1 MATKG
6 IYLYGI
12 VPNLYG
18 AEMLKSV
25 EDKGIYAIPYQQVSA
40 IVSDRKSSQLDY
52 SDRES
57 LGYLLVNHQKTI
69 EELTGKGLT
78 KLIPMRLGTI
88 LGSKEQVI
96 KILATGYDLINETL
110 KKIEHLTE
118 IDIAV
123 TWADFSGTIREI
135 ALHPD
140 IVAMKEDIINKP
152 ETHMKI
158 DQVKIGMM
166 VQEKLKEK
174 NSKIELRILDSLSP
188 ICLDIKTHEVMNDE
202 MITNSAFLV
211 NRNKMEKF
219 EQVIGKLDEEYNGLL
234 NFKLVGPLPCYSFY
248 TVEFKELNAAQV
260 EQSRKM
266 LGLTEETTESEMKK
280 AYLDKAR
287 IFHPDKQAEDGD
299 VENFNRIKKAF
310 NTLQDYSLAARQLS
324 KNEIIP
330 LSIEKVSE
338 NLILVKIKE

>member
-1 MATKG
+1 
-6 IYLYGI
+6 
-12 VPNLYG
+12 
-18 AEMLKSV
+18 
-25 EDKGIYAIPYQQVSA
+25 
-40 IVSDRKSSQLDY
+40 
-52 SDRES
+52 
-57 LGYLLVNHQKTI
+57 
-69 EELTGKGLT
+69 
-78 KLIPMRLGTI
+78 
-88 LGSKEQVI
+88 
-96 KILATGYDLINETL
+96 
-110 KKIEHLTE
+110 
-118 IDIAV
+118 
-123 TWADFSGTIREI
+123 
-135 ALHPD
+135 
-140 IVAMKEDIINKP
+140 
-152 ETHMKI
+152 
-158 DQVKIGMM
+158 
-166 VQEKLKEK
+166 
-174 NSKIELRILDSLSP
+174 
-188 ICLDIKTHEVMNDE
+188 MNDE